1 MRLIAC
7 VGALAMG
14 LVLGGAGTG
23 LAMADPGE
31 SGGGAEGGAAASGTT
46 DSNSDG
52 NPGSESKPDNDPPV
66 STVGSGREDNEGKPA
81 EEQEEKKPAP
91 GIGTWPRFKHSLSI
105 PVLRVPT
112 PEEVAATGWL
122 DPSVFFG
129 TVEVPVPTIDGF
141 FSAFAQPEPT
151 PAPGPAFRGQEE
163 APVIDVDGGGGGG
176 QAMASDNGGPPVIEL
191 PLVAVPTVPIPGFRV
206 PAMPLGASAAGGSP
220 QAVGASTAAAGARTP
235 VIRGSLSSGAQRP
248 PTSSSPLSGQAPPAG
263 YPRFLRSP
271 TVGELAAVALPGVG
285 GLLFLTFSGGV
296 IGYRQA
302 NSSRYLRTAG
312 AERFLE

>member
-1 MRLIAC
+1 
-7 VGALAMG
+7 MG
-14 LVLGGAGTG
+14 LLLGGAGTG
-23 LAMADPGE
+23 LAMADTGD
-31 SGGGAEGGAAASGTT
+31 SAGGTEGGATASGAAET
-46 DSNSDG
+46 NSDG
-52 NPGSESKPDNDPPV
+52 SPGSESKPDNDPPT
-66 STVGSGREDNEGKPA
+66 STFGSGREDEERKPA
-81 EEQEEKKPAP
+81 EEQQEEKKPAP
-91 GIGTWPRFKHSLSI
+91 GIGHWPRFKHSISI

-112 PEEVAATGWL
+112 PEEVAATGWP

-141 FSAFAQPEPT
+141 FSALTQPEPT
-151 PAPGPAFRGQEE
+151 PTPGPAFRGQEE
-163 APVIDVDGGGGGG
+163 APVIDVGGGGGGG
-176 QAMASDNGGPPVIEL
+176 QAMASDNGGPPVLEL
-191 PLVAVPTVPIPGFRV
+191 PLVAVPAVPIPGFRV
-206 PAMPLGASAAGGSP
+206 PAMPLGTSAAGGSP
-220 QAVGASTAAAGARTP
+220 QAVGTSTAAAGAKAP
-235 VIRGSLSSGAQRP
+235 VIRGSLSSGAERP
-248 PTSSSPLSGQAPPAG
+248 STSMSPMSGQAAPAG

>member
-7 VGALAMG
+7 AGALAMG
-14 LVLGGAGTG
+14 LVLGGAGAG
-23 LAMADPGE
+23 VAMADPGE
-31 SGGGAEGGAAASGTT
+31 SAGGGTEGGATASGTAET
-46 DSNSDG
+46 NSDDK
-52 NPGSESKPDNDPPV
+52 PGGESKPDNDPPT
-66 STVGSGREDNEGKPA
+66 STVGSGREDDERKPA
-81 EEQEEKKPAP
+81 EDQEEKKPAP
-91 GIGTWPRFKHSLSI
+91 GIGNWPRFKHSISI

-112 PEEVAATGWL
+112 PEEIAATGWT

-141 FSAFAQPEPT
+141 FSALSQPEPT
-151 PAPGPAFRGQEE
+151 PTPGPAFRGQEE
-163 APVIDVDGGGGGG
+163 APVIDVGGGGGGG
-176 QAMASDNGGPPVIEL
+176 QAMASDNGGPPVLEL
-191 PLVAVPTVPIPGFRV
+191 PLVAAPAVSMPSLLVPG
-206 PAMPLGASAAGGSP
+206 MPLGASAGPPMA
-220 QAVGASTAAAGARTP
+220 AGASTAAAGAKAP
-235 VIRGSLSSGAQRP
+235 VIRGTLSSGTERP
-248 PTSSSPLSGQAPPAG
+248 ATLSSPLGGQATPTG
-263 YPRFLRSP
+263 YPRFLRTP